1 MPAIKIEL
9 KGGALL
15 QKSIDYYLSLVSPW
29 TYLGH
34 ERLVKMA
41 KQYDTTI
48 TIWPVDFSI
57 IFPSTGG
64 IPLSKRS
71 EQRKA
76 YRMQE
81 LHRWRDH
88 TKVDLNFEPLH
99 FPVSDK
105 LAAAMVVNLRKQD
118 ARKAIRLAGACL
130 RACWLEERDISDADT
145 LLAIA
150 TENNLDGS
158 DLLADGSEAI
168 EERTRDSVNAAELG
182 VFGAPSYRFDEQLFW
197 GQDRLKFLEKELQR
211 TSAG

>member
-158 DLLADGSEAI
+158 DLLADSSEAI

-197 GQDRLKFLEKELQR
+197 GQDRLKFLEKELKR
-211 TSAG
+211 TPAG

>member
-1 MPAIKIEL
+1 
-9 KGGALL
+9 L

-29 TYLGH
+29 SYLGH

-41 KQYDTTI
+41 EQYDATI
-48 TIWPVDFSI
+48 TIWPVDLSI

-64 IPLSKRS
+64 IPLPKRS

-81 LHRWRDH
+81 LCRWRDH
-88 TKVDLNFEPLH
+88 SQVDLNLEPHH

-105 LAAAMVVNLRKQD
+105 LAATMVVNLRKQD
-118 ARKAIRLAGACL
+118 AQQAIHLAGACL

-150 TENNLDGS
+150 AENHLDGS
-158 DLLADGSEAI
+158 ALLANSDEAI
-168 EERTRDSVNAAELG
+168 EERTQDSVKAVGLG
-182 VFGAPSYRFDEQLFW
+182 VFGAPSYRLGEQLFW
-197 GQDRLKFLEKELQR
+197 GQDRLDFLEKELQR
-211 TSAG
+211 TLAE